1 MPKVN
6 FRVRVNGS
14 LVPELQ
20 TLTLNT
26 GRRQVTDPFKA
37 GTATLTGRNLA
48 TLPTINIGQTADIE
62 FDQGT
67 GSYVLWW
74 SGYVSDLSKSF
85 GFTTTGDQ
93 WTLQLEDSLA
103 VAGRA
108 STRAG
113 FSWLAGDTTGDAAAS
128 AGNDAGVRSGAI
140 FVPGTFKSTVSAQSI
155 PNTNFL
161 DILNQLAT
169 TEQGRLFPVRNG
181 FGGPGPGVNFRPRND
196 FYNTLSTVFTD
207 DTVASGLTKI
217 TYNQVNF
224 VSQADSYFDV
234 VIVTPEGLA
243 PQQSGTGT
251 RLLNIAT
258 YDQTTTQAK
267 SLADYLSNT
276 LSVRDATPYSLSVF
290 NDVQTNNAAL
300 NLAKDAAGTRVQV
313 ILRGQTYNVTVEGGT
328 ISANSEQTRV
338 TLYFAPAVVTVP
350 FILDDAVQGVLDQNR
365 LGF

>member
-1 MPKVN
+1 
-6 FRVRVNGS
+6 
-14 LVPELQ
+14 
-20 TLTLNT
+20 
-26 GRRQVTDPFKA
+26 
-37 GTATLTGRNLA
+37 
-48 TLPTINIGQTADIE
+48 
-62 FDQGT
+62 
-67 GSYVLWW
+67 
-74 SGYVSDLSKSF
+74 
-85 GFTTTGDQ
+85 
-93 WTLQLEDSLA
+93 
-103 VAGRA
+103 
-108 STRAG
+108 
-113 FSWLAGDTTGDAAAS
+113 LAGDTTGDAAAS
-128 AGNDAGVRSGAI
+128 AGNDANVRSGAI
-140 FVPGTFKSTVSAQSI
+140 FVPGVFKSTVSAQSV

-181 FGGPGPGVNFRPRND
+181 FGGPGPGVSFRPRND

-207 DTVASGLTKI
+207 DTVASGLTKV

-234 VIVTPEGLA
+234 VIVSPEGLA

-328 ISANSEQTRV
+328 ISADPEQTRV

-350 FILDDAVQGVLDQNR
+350 FILDDTVQGVLDQNR